1 MKNIIIT
8 GGAGF
13 IGSALIRSLIQNY
26 DYNILNID
34 ALKYS
39 ANQFAIEEFNT
50 YKNYSFLKK
59 NIADE
64 KIINSKIHEFKP
76 NVIFNLAAESHVD
89 RSISDPDPFMHSNIY
104 GTYSLLKASN
114 NYYQKLNSKHKDNF
128 RFIQISTDEVYGD
141 LSNSSLSANE
151 SFKYLPSSPYSASK
165 AASDHLAYSWYKT
178 YKLPVIISNC
188 SNNFGPFQNSEK
200 FIPSIILNAL
210 NGKDIPI
217 YGDGNQSRDWL
228 YVSDHIEALILLMNN
243 GNIGESYNI
252 SSGTEIKNIEL
263 ARKICN
269 ELETTKVRSKNKK
282 PYISLLKYVKDR
294 PGHDRRYSLDSSKI
308 KNELKWRP
316 SKNINQALSK
326 TIKWY
331 IQNNNF

>member
-39 ANQFAIEEFNT
+39 ANQYAIKEFNT

-59 NIADE
+59 DIADE

-89 RSISDPDPFMHSNIY
+89 RSISDPDPFMRSNIY

-114 NYYQKLNSKHKDNF
+114 NYYQKLSSKHKDNF

-188 SNNFGPFQNSEK
+188 SNNFGPFQNPEK

-269 ELETTKVRSKNKK
+269 ELETTKVRSKSKK